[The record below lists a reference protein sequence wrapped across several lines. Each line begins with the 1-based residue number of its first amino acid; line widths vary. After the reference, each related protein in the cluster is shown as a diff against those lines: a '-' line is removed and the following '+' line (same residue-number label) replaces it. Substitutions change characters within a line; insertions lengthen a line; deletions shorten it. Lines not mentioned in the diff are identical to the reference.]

1 MKRIFIF
8 ILFSLVLNETA
19 FAENRDSTLAVMKRN
34 IHFITNAA
42 EQFHINP
49 IYLSAIIY
57 TERHQNYSW
66 QDRVFDIDLYKKL
79 GKNSSIGFCQIKIK
93 TAYFIDYCYNTDNY
107 LYFPGKQYEKMLVQ
121 SDNPDD
127 LITRLVDDSTNI
139 CYAAAYLRVIAG
151 RWESA
156 GFPIDDRPDILGTL
170 YSTGLFYK
178 DGSERKPHAVPCANA
193 FGKDVDSITDFIKNE
208 LFDQ

>member
-1 MKRIFIF
+1 MKWIFIF
-8 ILFSLVLNETA
+8 VLFSLVLNETV

-93 TAYFIDYCYNTDNY
+93 TAYFIEYCYNTDNY
-107 LYFPGKQYEKMLVQ
+107 LYFPGKQYENMLVQ
-121 SDNPDD
+121 SDNPDE
-127 LITRLVDDSTNI
+127 LIIRLVDDSTNI
-139 CYAAAYLRVIAG
+139 CYAAAYLRIIAG
-151 RWESA
+151 RWNLPD
-156 GFPIDDRPDILGTL
+156 FLLMTDRIFWVLYIQPD
-170 YSTGLFYK
+170 
-178 DGSERKPHAVPCANA
+178 C
-193 FGKDVDSITDFIKNE
+193 FIKTDRRGNHMPYRVQMI
-208 LFDQ
+208 LVKMWIL